1 LVEKKGKKEGGKWV
15 TGLTGVVDDG
25 VIANYSHA
33 AGRWHGAAKP
43 QAFSGQLL
51 DESGQRSFGFDGV
64 GGEPFVKRGKYSG

>member
-1 LVEKKGKKEGGKWV
+1 LVEKKGKKGGGRWV
-15 TGLTGVVDDG
+15 TELAGVVDDG

-43 QAFSGQLL
+43 QAFSDQLL

-64 GGEPFVKRGKYSG
+64 GGDPLVKRGKCSG

>member
-33 AGRWHGAAKP
+33 AGRWHGAASRKLS
-43 QAFSGQLL
+43 AVSFR
-51 DESGQRSFGFDGV
+51 RSALA
-64 GGEPFVKRGKYSG
+64 GERSSELRYIPPAPS